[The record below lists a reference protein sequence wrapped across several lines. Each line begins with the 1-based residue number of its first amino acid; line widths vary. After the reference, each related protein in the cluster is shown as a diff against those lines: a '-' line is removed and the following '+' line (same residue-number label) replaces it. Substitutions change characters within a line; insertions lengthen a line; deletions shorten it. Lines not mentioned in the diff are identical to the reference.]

1 MEVESENHG
10 SLRVTLAD
18 GLDPAEINRTLVA
31 AGVAVR
37 ALVPE
42 RRSLEE
48 VFMALIEGSG

>member
-1 MEVESENHG
+1 
-10 SLRVTLAD
+10 
-18 GLDPAEINRTLVA
+18 AEINRMLVE

-48 VFMALIEGSG
+48 VFMALIEGSDQ